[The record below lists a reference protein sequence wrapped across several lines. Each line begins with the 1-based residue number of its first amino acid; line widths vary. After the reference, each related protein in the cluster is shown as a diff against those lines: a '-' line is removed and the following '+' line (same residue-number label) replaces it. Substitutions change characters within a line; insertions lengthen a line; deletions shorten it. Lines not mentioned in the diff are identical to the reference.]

1 MHGAANFEADRTP
14 AHRATGAGARQ
25 RRFPIGAAAYA
36 MPRHSFIPRLNTP
49 RIAPA
54 RVCTT
59 SRGPAAQPAGASN
72 ASTANAIREPDT
84 PRSRTD
90 RFICSRP
97 EADLYPA
104 TSRWSV
110 AAAPGNMRP
119 SSQRTIHSGRP
130 GDCDGDLLE
139 APALAVPQAPA
150 SHQGRDPFPRAP
162 RHLVAAAP
170 CTCPARSP
178 RLSPTIAFAYPPS
191 SRDRLLRQHRDG
203 LDRARSHAARFPS
216 RPHALARD
224 AKLTESAGSCIHQG
238 PAV

>member
-25 RRFPIGAAAYA
+25 RRFPIGAAAYG

-97 EADLYPA
+97 EADWYPA

-162 RHLVAAAP
+162 GTSSLRRRAPAPRGARASRRRSLSPIRPAVETDCFGNIGMVSIELVRTRRASPRAH
-170 CTCPARSP
+170 TRSP
-178 RLSPTIAFAYPPS
+178 GT
-191 SRDRLLRQHRDG
+191 
-203 LDRARSHAARFPS
+203 RS
-216 RPHALARD
+216 
-224 AKLTESAGSCIHQG
+224 
-238 PAV
+238 